1 VRRLSVWAGVSLH
14 RLVYK
19 GSAALYGP
27 LERAWRYM
35 TLDYY
40 YGDQAELFSFYRI
53 EMSEMI
59 ATANAKSIED
69 IIAIFNNTAER
80 FSF

>member
-1 VRRLSVWAGVSLH
+1 
-14 RLVYK
+14 
-19 GSAALYGP
+19 
-27 LERAWRYM
+27 M

-69 IIAIFNNTAER
+69 IIAIVKNTAEL
-80 FSF
+80 FSFL

>member
-1 VRRLSVWAGVSLH
+1 
-14 RLVYK
+14 
-19 GSAALYGP
+19 
-27 LERAWRYM
+27 M

-40 YGDQAELFSFYRI
+40 YGDQAEQLSFYRI

-69 IIAIFNNTAER
+69 IIAIFNNTVER

>member
-1 VRRLSVWAGVSLH
+1 MKNGCLLLCLEVRKSNVFEAVKQSV
-14 RLVYK
+14 
-19 GSAALYGP
+19 
-27 LERAWRYM
+27 
-35 TLDYY
+35 
-40 YGDQAELFSFYRI
+40 I

>member
-1 VRRLSVWAGVSLH
+1 
-14 RLVYK
+14 
-19 GSAALYGP
+19 
-27 LERAWRYM
+27 M

-69 IIAIFNNTAER
+69 IIAIFNNTLD
-80 FSF
+80 FSPFCS

>member
-1 VRRLSVWAGVSLH
+1 
-14 RLVYK
+14 
-19 GSAALYGP
+19 
-27 LERAWRYM
+27 M

-59 ATANAKSIED
+59 ATANAKSIG
-69 IIAIFNNTAER
+69 IHHLLHSL
-80 FSF
+80 FS

>member
-1 VRRLSVWAGVSLH
+1 
-14 RLVYK
+14 
-19 GSAALYGP
+19 
-27 LERAWRYM
+27 M

-40 YGDQAELFSFYRI
+40 YGDQAEQFSFYRI

-80 FSF
+80 FSFCEKVVRHPIIFFDIAF